1 MEVTAEA
8 ALRAVVEAWIA
19 DDPDAGDRGELR
31 ALLDCAF
38 EGARSDTGAGAGSGP
53 DAGAAAELRDRF
65 GGRLRFGTAGLR
77 GAVGA
82 GPNRMN
88 RAGVRAATAAVAGWL
103 LGDKA
108 DGAGAAGAADG
119 DGRVGSGRE
128 GAGVGTSVVVGWDAR
143 HRSAGFAG
151 EGAVRAGG
159 GLAVPVPPLPCP
171 TPLLALA
178 VRYLGAAGGVM
189 IPASHN
195 PAADN

>member
-38 EGARSDTGAGAGSGP
+38 EGARSDTGASAGSGP

-88 RAGVRAATAAVAGWL
+88 RAVVRATTAALAGWL
-103 LGDKA
+103 RQRRP
-108 DGAGAAGAADG
+108 GAAK
-119 DGRVGSGRE
+119 
-128 GAGVGTSVVVGWDAR
+128 AGVVVGWDAR
-143 HRSAGFAG
+143 HRSAEFA
-151 EGAVRAGG
+151 EEVTSVLSGAG
-159 GLAVPVPPLPCP
+159 
-171 TPLLALA
+171 
-178 VRYLGAAGGVM
+178 
-189 IPASHN
+189 
-195 PAADN
+195 

>member
-38 EGARSDTGAGAGSGP
+38 EGARSDTGASAGSGP

-88 RAGVRAATAAVAGWL
+88 RAVVRAATAAVAGWL

-108 DGAGAAGAADG
+108 DGAGAAGGGGGGAG
-119 DGRVGSGRE
+119 WGGWGGGGGGVGSWGGWGR
-128 GAGVGTSVVVGWDAR
+128 DQR
-143 HRSAGFAG
+143 
-151 EGAVRAGG
+151 GG
-159 GLAVPVPPLPCP
+159 GV
-171 TPLLALA
+171 
-178 VRYLGAAGGVM
+178 
-189 IPASHN
+189 
-195 PAADN
+195 